1 MAGETTPKMVREP
14 AWHPQ
19 FEYNDGGRLA
29 AGFTG
34 LRDDCV
40 VRAIAIATG
49 KPYRDVFNALQN
61 GLRHQIEVER
71 LGSLKYGIKGDYR
84 PTATPHEGLCGH
96 VFGPYL
102 RWLGWEYVVRP
113 VVTNGK
119 PLRLR
124 SGALPPG
131 HLIVL
136 LSNHLV
142 AVINGVIHDTHN
154 SALRGMRPIYGY
166 FIKKAA

>member
-1 MAGETTPKMVREP
+1 V
-14 AWHPQ
+14 Q
-19 FEYNDGGRLA
+19 FVFNDGGREA
-29 AGFTG
+29 SGFNEPATG
-34 LRDDCV
+34 GCV

-49 KPYRDVFNALQN
+49 KPYREVFHALQN

-71 LGSLKYGIKGDYR
+71 LCSLKYGIKGDYR
-84 PTATPHEGLCGH
+84 PTATPPGGLCGH

-113 VVTNGK
+113 VGTNGK

-124 SGALPPG
+124 DGALPSG
-131 HLIVL
+131 RLIVL

-142 AVINGVIHDTHN
+142 AVIDGTLHDTFN
-154 SALRGMRPIYGY
+154 SALRGQRPIYGY
-166 FIKKAA
+166 FHKKAADRPP